1 MLRLEESE
9 FGVDSWANFGATS
22 PDLAVAEDGNN
33 VEA

>member
-22 PDLAVAEDGNN
+22 PDLAVRGG
-33 VEA
+33 